1 MCGIFGIICE
11 NCATVNYDNFLG
23 TTETMREIAYRS
35 SGNQRHRGPDHT
47 GIIIDKDQGVAL
59 LQERLAVMGG
69 KKGDQPFCSDDGDII
84 LIANGEIYNYHE
96 VAAQLAITRTSYKP
110 RNDCDV
116 ILGSYE
122 EHGVDVLRYIS
133 GMFAFMIYDRKK
145 NFVMIAR
152 DPIGI
157 IPLYKGFDKDRNLW
171 IASEMKSLVEFCDE
185 VKIFPPGH
193 VAFGAPGK
201 MQMKRF
207 WNPSWELE
215 VPTTHVDLNLLRSKL
230 ESAVRTHLDCDA
242 PFAALLSGGVDS
254 SLVASIA
261 TKLMREK
268 DPNFRLKTFSVGLK
282 GAPDFKY
289 SRMVA
294 DFIGSDHEEVYMTV
308 DEGLDC
314 IRDMIYKLETYD
326 VTTIRSGILMYIL
339 VRVIKGEGYKMILSG
354 EGADEIFGGYLY
366 FHAAPTPSDFHF
378 ETVKR
383 VQNLHLSDCQR
394 ANKCSMAWGVELR
407 VPFLDTEFF
416 EHSMNIRPEDR
427 MPIPKTKQSIE
438 KYILRAA
445 FADNYLPDGVLW
457 RQKEQF
463 SDGVGYDWIDSI
475 KEYAASRV
483 TDEEF
488 CKAETLYPFNTPTT
502 KEAFYYR
509 KIFTQLFPTKSHAQT
524 VMKWVPRTDWG
535 CAADPSGRAQKMHI
549 NAH

>member
-11 NCATVNYDNFLG
+11 NCDKVNYDKFLG
-23 TTETMREIAYRS
+23 TEETIREIAYRS
-35 SGNQRHRGPDHT
+35 SGFQRHRGPDHT
-47 GIIIDKDQGVAL
+47 GVKIYEKEGVAL
-59 LQERLAVMGG
+59 VQERLAVMGG
-69 KKGDQPFCSDDGDII
+69 KRGDQPFFSDDGEII

-96 VAAQLAITRTSYKP
+96 VAAKLAITRTSYKP

-116 ILGSYE
+116 ILGCYE
-122 EHGVDVLRYIS
+122 EYGTDVLKHIS
-133 GMFAFMIYDRKK
+133 GMFAFIIFDRKK
-145 NFVMIAR
+145 NFVLIAR

-157 IPLYKGFDKDRNLW
+157 VPLYKGYDKDGNLW
-171 IASEMKSLVEFCDE
+171 VASEMKSLVEFCADIR
-185 VKIFPPGH
+185 IFPPGY
-193 VAFGAPGK
+193 VMSGSSGNMK
-201 MQMKRF
+201 LKRF
-207 WNPSWELE
+207 WNPKWEFE
-215 VPTTHVDLNLLRSKL
+215 VPKTKVDLSLLRSKL

-289 SRMVA
+289 SKMVA
-294 DFIGSDHEEVYMTV
+294 DYIGSDHEEVYFTIE
-308 DEGLDC
+308 EGLDC
-314 IRDMIYKLETYD
+314 IREMIYKLETYD
-326 VTTIRSGILMYIL
+326 ITTIRSGILMYIL

-354 EGADEIFGGYLY
+354 EGADELLGGYLY
-366 FHAAPTPSDFHF
+366 FHSAPTPEDFHF

-383 VQNLHLSDCQR
+383 TKNLHLSDCQR
-394 ANKCSMAWGVELR
+394 ANKCSMGWGVELR

-416 EHSMNIRPEDR
+416 EHVMNIRPEDR
-427 MPIPKTKQSIE
+427 MPIKNTKQSIE

-475 KEYAASRV
+475 KEYAASRIS
-483 TDEEF
+483 DEEF
-488 CKAETLYPFNTPTT
+488 AKAEELYSFNTPQT

-509 KIFTQLFPTKSHAQT
+509 KLYTQMFPHKSCAET

-535 CAADPSGRAQKMHI
+535 CDADPSGRAQKVHV
-549 NAH
+549 AYQ